1 MSESIGS
8 PEPNTEKSPP
18 KEQQPDFLARATGV
32 GSSIVSALLV
42 PALALLAALLIG
54 AFIIALTD
62 IEALVMLKDDPSSA
76 LAEMASGVWIAYRAL
91 FLGAFGSIYA
101 LSETLFAA
109 TPLILAGLAVAL
121 GFRAG
126 LFNIGANG
134 QMIIGGMAAIWV
146 GLHIQLPAILHIPLA
161 LLAAILAGAIWGG
174 ISGLLKARTG
184 AHEVITT
191 IMLNFVA
198 LFFVEFLLKTP
209 VFQEPGRNNPLSEML
224 PVTARFPE
232 IFGEDYRLTIG
243 LLIAFAAVYF
253 ILWLLFRSSLGF
265 EFRAVGFNPTAGRYA
280 GMKVAWL
287 YVLVMGISGGLAGIA
302 GANQVM
308 GLPPYQVTQGFAGSI
323 GFDAIAL
330 ALLGR
335 SHPIG
340 VLWAGLL
347 FGALKAGGR
356 LMQAAAQIPLELVVV
371 VQALIIV
378 FIAAPELVRAIFRVR
393 PPEEEPTQLT
403 RGWGG

>member
-1 MSESIGS
+1 MSESVGS
-8 PEPNTEKSPP
+8 PTPNPEETSPQ
-18 KEQQPDFLARATGV
+18 EQSSSFLARASGI
-32 GSSIVSALLV
+32 GSGAARALLV
-42 PALALLAALLIG
+42 PTLALLVALIFG
-54 AFIIALTD
+54 AIIIALTD
-62 IEALVMLKDDPSSA
+62 IDALRLLGEDTLGA
-76 LAEMASGVWIAYRAL
+76 LGQMADGVWVAYRSL
-91 FLGAFGSIYA
+91 ILGAFGSIYA

-121 GFRAG
+121 GFKAG

-161 LLAAILAGAIWGG
+161 LLAAILAGAIW
-174 ISGLLKARTG
+174 SGVAGFLKARTG

-198 LFFVEFLLKTP
+198 LFLVEFLLKTP
-209 VFQEPGRNNPLSEML
+209 LFQEPGRNNPLSEML
-224 PVTARFPE
+224 PVSARFPA
-232 IFGEDYRLTIG
+232 IFGKDYRLTIG
-243 LLIAFAAVYF
+243 LLIALAAVYF
-253 ILWLLFRSSLGF
+253 VYWLLFRSTVGF
-265 EFRAVGFNPTAGRYA
+265 EFRAVGFNPAAGRYA

-308 GLPPYQVTQGFAGSI
+308 GAAPYQVTSAFAGTI

-335 SHPIG
+335 SHPFG

-356 LMQAAAQIPLELVVV
+356 QMQAAAQIPLELVVV

-393 PPEEEPTQLT
+393 PPDKEPTQVT